1 MAVEVLDLGVKPDDD
16 EALHLLATG
25 RGSLAFLLGNED
37 ARFRLFSGCINWDR
51 VVFARLD
58 GDIAGFMAFQWQGKG
73 PYAPKLAGF
82 FSEFGYI
89 SGFWRWLFNL
99 VLEARAGHEGFYVYG
114 LKVIPAARR
123 QGVASALMEA
133 AEHHAASLGA
143 GMVEL
148 EVYDTNERALA
159 FYRAL
164 DYQVRGRV
172 RLGFMRRLLNFSAV
186 LRLAKSVH

>member
-1 MAVEVLDLGVKPDDD
+1 MAVEVLGPGFKPDDD

-37 ARFRLFSGCINWDR
+37 ARFRLFSDRINWDR
-51 VVFARLD
+51 VAFAKLD
-58 GDIAGFMAFQWQGKG
+58 GHIAGFMAFQWQGKG
-73 PYAPKLAGF
+73 PYAPQLADF
-82 FSEFGYI
+82 FSVFGYI

-99 VLEARAGHEGFYVYG
+99 VLDARGGLQRFYVYG

-123 QGVASALMEA
+123 QGVARALMEA
-133 AEHHAASLGA
+133 AECYAASLGA
-143 GMVEL
+143 RTVEL

-159 FYRAL
+159 FYRAQG
-164 DYQVRGRV
+164 YQVRAIS

-186 LRLAKSVH
+186 LRLAKSLR